1 MEQQNIIPTEA
12 RAIFQEAEDRARANG
27 NEDSASA
34 LQLAKEY
41 FTNPAFRGALEDY
54 LFERT
59 YRPQETTR

>member
-1 MEQQNIIPTEA
+1 MESENTTTTEA
-12 RAIFQEAEDRARANG
+12 RAIFQYAEDRARTNG

-41 FTNPAFRGALEDY
+41 FTNPTFRRSLEDY

-59 YRPQETTR
+59 YKGVRDDR